1 MPTEISFGE
10 VYLPPLL
17 VVATLAIILAWITSI
32 ILNRLRWTRLFSSPT
47 LVFMAMSA
55 IYTVLIG
62 KLLIPI

>member
-17 VVATLAIILAWITSI
+17 VVATLALVLAWITSI
-32 ILNRLRWTRLFSSPT
+32 VLNRLRWSRFFSSPT